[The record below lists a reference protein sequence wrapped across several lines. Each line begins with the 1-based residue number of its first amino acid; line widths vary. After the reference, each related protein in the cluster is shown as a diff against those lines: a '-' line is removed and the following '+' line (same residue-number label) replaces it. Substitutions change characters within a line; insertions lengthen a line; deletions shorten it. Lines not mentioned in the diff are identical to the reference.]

1 VQPSQSVRRC
11 VRGKGTGLVGDR
23 EPGRSQA
30 IRQRQ
35 HTAITE
41 AEGHAEQ
48 PTLLRCMSV
57 PESRAAPSAG
67 PIERVVLYKGML
79 TGE

>member
-1 VQPSQSVRRC
+1 VGVR
-11 VRGKGTGLVGDR
+11 D
-23 EPGRSQA
+23 PGRLQA
-30 IRQRQ
+30 IGQRQ

-48 PTLLRCMSV
+48 PTLQRCMRV
-57 PESRAAPSAG
+57 PESRAVPSAG
-67 PIERVVLYKGML
+67 PIERVVLDKGML